1 MNFILIGGIDTESS
15 YPYRAE
21 DEKCHY
27 NPKNKGATDKGFVD
41 IESGNED
48 HLQAA
53 AATVG
58 PISVAIDASHESFQL
73 YADGKS
79 FYFFNSETAWKRLCL
94 FLKLSNS
101 GRLLSKGIYNDFL
114 IAGLWRG

>member
-1 MNFILIGGIDTESS
+1 MVTGGIDTEKT

-48 HLQAA
+48 HLKAA
-53 AATVG
+53 VGTVG
-58 PISVAIDASHESFQL
+58 PVSVAIDASHESFQL
-73 YADGKS
+73 YAGGK
-79 FYFFNSETAWKRLCL
+79 L
-94 FLKLSNS
+94 
-101 GRLLSKGIYNDFL
+101 
-114 IAGLWRG
+114 